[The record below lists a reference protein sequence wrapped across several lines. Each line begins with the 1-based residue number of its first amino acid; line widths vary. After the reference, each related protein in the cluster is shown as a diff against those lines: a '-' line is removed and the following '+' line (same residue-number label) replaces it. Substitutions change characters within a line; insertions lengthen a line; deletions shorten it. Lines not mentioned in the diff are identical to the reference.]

1 MDDLKKQA
9 NRDVLKKLI
18 AMCQQMM
25 VDGMGDDESAGADV
39 KDKLGD
45 ELDEDPKEEAMESPA
60 EEKVEDDAEGDDAPL
75 SLQDHIRAEMKKG
88 KRSPVKADRSVA
100 VMVARPGS
108 AMKAA
113 GKGRY

>member
-1 MDDLKKQA
+1 MDDVKKQA
-9 NRDVLKKLI
+9 SRDVLKKLI

-25 VDGMGDDESAGADV
+25 VDGMGDDESAGAEV

-45 ELDEDPKEEAMESPA
+45 ELDEDPKEEALESPTEETA
-60 EEKVEDDAEGDDAPL
+60 EDAAEGDDGPL

-88 KRSPVKADRSVA
+88 SRSPVKAGRSVA
-100 VMVARPGS
+100 VMVARPAP